1 MNFNSVTIGGRLVN
15 PPELRVTTSGVSVCT
30 FSVAVNR
37 VGKDQE
43 ADFFEVTAFKE
54 RAELVARSFKKGS
67 NILVSGKLRQDR
79 FTTKQGEKRSKI
91 TITADEIVFVDKKE
105 TTPEFA
111 PPPSAPQPSAPTPPP
126 MMGTM
131 QNGVYNP
138 YAPGGSQSKQTYMEI
153 PNDGD
158 LPF

>member
-15 PPELRVTTSGVSVCT
+15 LPELKQTQSGIAVCT

-111 PPPSAPQPSAPTPPP
+111 PPTSATTPP
-126 MMGTM
+126 TTS
-131 QNGVYNP
+131 VYNP
-138 YAPGGSQSKQTYMEI
+138 YAPGGSQTFSQTYMES

>member
-1 MNFNSVTIGGRLVN
+1 MNLNKVILGGRLAN
-15 PPELRVTTSGVSVCT
+15 QPELRVTASGVSVCS
-30 FSVAVNR
+30 FSIAVNR

-105 TTPEFA
+105 TAPEFA
-111 PPPSAPQPSAPTPPP
+111 PPASAPTPP
-126 MMGTM
+126 TTS
-131 QNGVYNP
+131 VYNP
-138 YAPGGSQSKQTYMEI
+138 YAPGGSQTSSQTYMESQ
-153 PNDGD
+153 NDGD

>member
-1 MNFNSVTIGGRLVN
+1 MNFNSVTIGGRLVS
-15 PPELRVTTSGVSVCT
+15 PPELKQTQSGIAVCT

-37 VGKDQE
+37 VGSQE

-54 RAELVARSFKKGS
+54 RAGLVARSFKKGS

-105 TTPEFA
+105 TAPEFA
-111 PPPSAPQPSAPTPPP
+111 PPNSAPTPTP
-126 MMGTM
+126 MMGETK
-131 QNGVYNP
+131 NGVYNP
-138 YAPGGSQSKQTYMEI
+138 YAPGGSQAAAQTYMEI

>member
-1 MNFNSVTIGGRLVN
+1 MNLNKAIIGGRLTAD
-15 PPELRVTTSGVSVCT
+15 PELKQTQSGIAVCT

-37 VGKDQE
+37 VGSQE

-111 PPPSAPQPSAPTPPP
+111 PPPSAPQPSVAPPPP
-126 MMGTM
+126 MMGETK
-131 QNGVYNP
+131 NGVYNP
-138 YAPGGSQSKQTYMEI
+138 YAPCGSQAAAQTYTEI

>member
-1 MNFNSVTIGGRLVN
+1 MNFNNVVIGGRITAD
-15 PPELRVTTSGVSVCT
+15 PELKQAQSGIAVCT

-37 VGKDQE
+37 IGKDQE

-67 NILVSGKLRQDR
+67 NILVSGKLRQER

-105 TTPEFA
+105 TSPEFA
-111 PPPSAPQPSAPTPPP
+111 PPPSAQASPAPS
-126 MMGTM
+126 MGETK
-131 QNGVYNP
+131 NGVYNP
-138 YAPGGSQSKQTYMEI
+138 YATGGSQSKQIYMEI

>member
-15 PPELRVTTSGVSVCT
+15 PPELKKTQSGIAVCT

-111 PPPSAPQPSAPTPPP
+111 PPTSAPTPPP
-126 MMGTM
+126 MMGETK
-131 QNGVYNP
+131 NGVYNP
-138 YAPGGSQSKQTYMEI
+138 YAPGGSQASAQTYMDI
-153 PNDGD
+153 PTDGD